1 MRAEQTVKE
10 MAEEVLW
17 RQAKA
22 LVERTGQPFE
32 NALKVVSETDA
43 GRQLRELADSEHHE
57 RRAREWQTSLPC
69 KRAQERHY
77 WWLESYMECL
87 EGKELRAKQVRA
99 EYHALLEE
107 DLASLASL
115 RG

>member
-10 MAEEVLW
+10 MAEEVLG
-17 RQAKA
+17 RQAR
-22 LVERTGQPFE
+22 VRVDRTGQPFE
-32 NALKVVSETDA
+32 NALKVVSETHA

-77 WWLESYMECL
+77 WWLESYMESL
-87 EGKELRAKQVRA
+87 EGKEVRA

>member
-10 MAEEVLW
+10 MAEEVLG
-17 RQAKA
+17 RQARA
-22 LVERTGQPFE
+22 LVDRTGQPFE
-32 NALKVVSETDA
+32 DALEVVSETHA

-77 WWLESYMECL
+77 WWLESYMEWL
-87 EGKELRAKQVRA
+87 EGKEARA
-99 EYHALLEE
+99 ECPAVLEE
-107 DLASLASL
+107 ELAGL